1 MHCLL
6 PNYFLSPMLIAG
18 NWKMNTDVPTGR
30 DLAASVAAALDESD
44 ADVDTVDVAVC
55 PPFTHLQAVGEAL
68 GGTSVA
74 LGAQDVHAEE
84 EGAYTSDVSA
94 AMLTSIDCTYVIV
107 GHSERRQYYDES
119 DAAVNAKVKQAHAHG
134 LVPIVCIGET
144 LEHRRS
150 GDAEAVV
157 RSQLEGALDGVS
169 VASSEALA
177 VAYEPVWA
185 IGTGESATP
194 TQAQDMHA
202 VVRADLA
209 ERYGDEVAADVPLLY
224 GGSMKPHNAADL
236 LGQPDVDGGL
246 IGSASLKAESFVA
259 IAEHAAA
266 V

>member
-1 MHCLL
+1 
-6 PNYFLSPMLIAG
+6 MLIAA
-18 NWKMNTDVPTGR
+18 NWKMNTDVSSGR
-30 DLAASVAAALDESD
+30 ALAANVAAGLDHSD
-44 ADVDTVDVAVC
+44 ADFAGVDVAVC

-68 GGTSVA
+68 SGSFVA

-84 EGAYTSDVSA
+84 EGAYTSDISA
-94 AMLTSIDCTYVIV
+94 SMLTSLDCTYAIV

-119 DAAVNAKVKQAHAHG
+119 DAEVNAKVVQARAHG
-134 LVPIVCIGET
+134 LVPIVCVGET

-150 GDAEAVV
+150 GDAESVV
-157 RSQLEGALDGVS
+157 RSQLEGALDGVDVPS
-169 VASSEALA
+169 ADALV

-202 VVRADLA
+202 VVRSDLS
-209 ERYGDEVAADVPLLY
+209 ERYGDALAADVPLLY
-224 GGSMKPHNAADL
+224 GGSMKPHNAAEL

-259 IAEHAAA
+259 IAEYATEA
-266 V
+266 